1 MQPLPGAESSAEP
14 SAVATIADADAAIAE
29 LRTTLA
35 IVETELVVHTADD
48 HLGETVADGFQYA
61 LKVEFGRVF
70 PHLSRLYDLHTAIVQ
85 RRDGSKIY
93 TVRAAPSLKKEFRHL
108 ARELREAR
116 HVLAQLREEA
126 QAARAVA
133 ADAGQAGAKPDG
145 EPGRLRTIVL
155 ALAAASALAGPLNAA
170 LNGALDTGIKLHD
183 FAQKW
188 GLVEERAQR
197 RIEQDH
203 PATMVEVR
211 RIDVSAPPAEAAG
224 QPRSG
229 SFDL

>member
-1 MQPLPGAESSAEP
+1 MEPTQDAEP
-14 SAVATIADADAAIAE
+14 AAGISAVAVADAEVTIAE
-29 LRTTLA
+29 LRTVLA

-48 HLGETVADGFQYA
+48 QLGETIAQGFQYA
-61 LKVEFGRVF
+61 LKVEFDRVF
-70 PHLSRLYDLHTAIVQ
+70 PGLSRLYDLHTAIVQ

-116 HVLAQLREEA
+116 HALAQLREEV
-126 QAARAVA
+126 QAARAGA
-133 ADAGQAGAKPDG
+133 TGTDRAGAKTAG
-145 EPGRLRTIVL
+145 KSGRLKAAML
-155 ALAAASALAGPLNAA
+155 ALAAASALAGPLNAT
-170 LNGALDTGIKLHD
+170 LNGVLDTGIKLHD

-188 GLVEERAQR
+188 GLVEDRAQR

-203 PATMVEVR
+203 PATMIEVR
-211 RIDVSAPPAEAAG
+211 RIDVSAPPAEAPG
-224 QPRSG
+224 RPQSG